1 MAQDLKFSKAYKNET
16 MKKLLLSLCALVIII
31 ACSSVKQTEAALNT
45 GNYNQ
50 AINIALKNLRTN
62 KEKKG
67 KQAYITMLESAY
79 AKANQRDLER
89 IDFLTKDGNKAQLE
103 EVYNIYQQLDKRQEK
118 IKPILP
124 LYIIEENR
132 NAKFTFTNYSSDII
146 NTKNALAA
154 YLYENANELMSSTS
168 KFGFRQAYDDFTYL
182 DKINPNYKNT
192 RNLINEAHTRGT
204 DFVIVDIK
212 NETRKVIPKRLEED
226 LLNFG
231 TYGLNDLWTVY
242 HNTKVAGN
250 PYDFSMQ
257 INLRDINISPEQVK
271 ERQIIREKQIPDGKK
286 NLLDDDGNVVKD
298 SLGNPI
304 KIDKFKTIVCE
315 VHEFTQFKSVQVTG
329 QVFYKDL
336 VTKQLID
343 TFPLESEF
351 VFEHRYAT
359 YNGDRNALDDIYT
372 SLINKRVVPFPTNEQ
387 MIFDSGEDLKAKL
400 KHIITNQH
408 FR

>member
-1 MAQDLKFSKAYKNET
+1 
-16 MKKLLLSLCALVIII
+16 MKKLLLSFFSLVIIT
-31 ACSSVKQTEAALNT
+31 ACSSVKQTEEALNS

-67 KQAYITMLESAY
+67 KQAYIIMLENAY
-79 AKANQRDLER
+79 AKANQRDLDR
-89 IDFLTKDGNKAQLE
+89 IQFLTKDGNVAQLE
-103 EVYNIYQQLDKRQEK
+103 EVYNLYQQLNDRQEK
-118 IKPILP
+118 VKPVLP
-124 LYIIEENR
+124 LYIMEENR
-132 NAKFTFTNYSSDII
+132 NAHFKLTNYSSKII
-146 NTKNALAA
+146 ETKNQLSA
-154 YLYENANELMSSTS
+154 YLYQNANELMTSTS
-168 KFGFRQAYDDFTYL
+168 KFGFRQAYDDFIYL
-182 DKINPNYKNT
+182 DKINPNYRNT
-192 RNLINEAHTRGT
+192 RVLMDEAHQKGT

-212 NETRKVIPKRLEED
+212 NETNKVIPKRLEED

-242 HNTKVAGN
+242 HNNKIAGN
-250 PYDFSMQ
+250 KYDFSMN
-257 INLRDINISPEQVK
+257 INLRDINISPEQIK

-286 NLLDDDGNVVKD
+286 NLLDEDGNVVKD
-298 SLGNPI
+298 SLGNAI

-359 YNGDRNALDDIYT
+359 YNGDRNALDDIYVG
-372 SLINKRVVPFPTNEQ
+372 LINQRVVPFPSNEQ
-387 MIFDSGEDLKAKL
+387 MIFDSGEDLKEKL

>member
-1 MAQDLKFSKAYKNET
+1 
-16 MKKLLLSLCALVIII
+16 MKKLLLSLFTLLIIM
-31 ACSSVKQTEAALNT
+31 ACSSVKQTEEALNS

-62 KEKKG
+62 KDKKG

-89 IDFLTKDGNKAQLE
+89 IDFLTKDGNEAQLE
-103 EVYNIYQQLDKRQEK
+103 EVYNIYLQLDKRQEK
-118 IKPILP
+118 IKPVLP
-124 LYIIEENR
+124 LHIIEENR
-132 NAKFTFTNYSSDII
+132 TAQFKFTNYSSDII
-146 NTKNALAA
+146 NTKNALSA
-154 YLYENANELMSSTS
+154 YLYKNANTLMSSTS

-182 DKINPNYKNT
+182 DKINPNYKDT
-192 RNLINEAHTRGT
+192 RSLIEEAHQRGT

-212 NETRKVIPKRLEED
+212 NDTQKVIPKRLEDD

-242 HNTKVAGN
+242 HNTKVSGN

-271 ERQIIREKQIPDGKK
+271 ERQIIREKQILDGKET
-286 NLLDDDGNVVKD
+286 LLDDNGNVVKD

-304 KIDKFKTIVCE
+304 KIDKYKTIACN
-315 VHEFTQFKSVQVTG
+315 VHEFNQFKSVQVVG
-329 QVFYKDL
+329 QVFYTDL

-343 TFPLESEF
+343 TFPLESEY

-359 YNGDRNALDDIYT
+359 YNGDRNALDDVYLG
-372 SLINKRVVPFPTNEQ
+372 LINKRVVPFPTNEQ
-387 MIFDSGEDLKAKL
+387 MIYDSAEDLKAKL

>member
-1 MAQDLKFSKAYKNET
+1 
-16 MKKLLLSLCALVIII
+16 MKKLILALFSLSIII
-31 ACSSVKQTEAALNT
+31 ACSSVKKTEEALNT

-79 AKANQRDLER
+79 AKANQRDLDR
-89 IDFLTKDGNKAQLE
+89 IDFLTKDGNEAQLE
-103 EVYNIYQQLDKRQEK
+103 NVYNLYQQLNNRQEK

-124 LYIIEENR
+124 LYIMDENR
-132 NAKFTFTNYSSDII
+132 DAKFKFSNYSAKII
-146 NTKNALAA
+146 NTKNQLSA
-154 YLYENANELMSSTS
+154 YLYKNANELMVSTS

-192 RNLINEAHTRGT
+192 RSLIDEAHIKGT
-204 DFVIVDIK
+204 DFVIVSIK
-212 NETRKVIPKRLEED
+212 NETHKVIPKRLEDD

-242 HNTKVAGN
+242 HNNKTPGAT
-250 PYDFSMQ
+250 YDFDMQ
-257 INLRDINISPEQVK
+257 INLRAINISPEQVK

-286 NLLDDDGNVVKD
+286 TLLDDNGNVVKD
-298 SLGNPI
+298 SLGNAI

-329 QVFYKDL
+329 QVFYNDL

-351 VFEHRYAT
+351 IFEHRYAT

-372 SLINKRVVPFPTNEQ
+372 GLINKRVVPFPTNEQ

>member
-1 MAQDLKFSKAYKNET
+1 
-16 MKKLLLSLCALVIII
+16 MKKLLLICFSIFLIA
-31 ACSSVKQTEAALNT
+31 ACSSVKKTEEALNS

-62 KEKKG
+62 KDKKS
-67 KQAYITMLESAY
+67 KQAYILMLEQAY

-89 IDFLTKDGNKAQLE
+89 IQFLNRANNEAQLE
-103 EVYNIYQQLDKRQEK
+103 EVYNIYQQLNERQERV
-118 IKPILP
+118 KPVLP
-124 LYIIEENR
+124 LYIMDENR
-132 NAKFTFTNYSSDII
+132 NAQFNFTNY
-146 NTKNALAA
+146 NTKIIDTRNKLSA
-154 YLYENANELMSSTS
+154 YLYKNANELMSSTS

-192 RNLINEAHTRGT
+192 RSLIEEAHMRGT

-212 NETRKVIPKRLEED
+212 NETDKVIPKKLEED

-242 HNTKVAGN
+242 HNNRIKN
-250 PYDFSMQ
+250 HKYDFSMN
-257 INLRDINISPEQVK
+257 INLREINISPEQIK
-271 ERQIIREKQIPDGKK
+271 ERQIVREKQIPDGKRT
-286 NLLDDDGNVVKD
+286 LLDDNGNVVKD

-304 KIDKFKTIVCE
+304 KVDKFKTIVCN
-315 VHEFTQFKSVQVTG
+315 VHEFTQFKAVQVTG

-336 VTKQLID
+336 ITKQLID
-343 TFPLESEF
+343 TFPLESEY
-351 VFEHRYAT
+351 VFEHIYAT
-359 YNGDRNALDDIYT
+359 YNGDRNALDDMYLG
-372 SLINKRVVPFPTNEQ
+372 LINKRVVPFPSNEQ

-400 KHIITNQH
+400 KSIITNQH

>member
-1 MAQDLKFSKAYKNET
+1 
-16 MKKLLLSLCALVIII
+16 MKKLVLAFFSLNLII
-31 ACSSVKQTEAALNT
+31 ACSSVKQTEEALNT

-79 AKANQRDLER
+79 TKATKRDLER
-89 IDFLTKDGNKAQLE
+89 IEFLTKDDNDAQLE
-103 EVYNIYQQLDKRQEK
+103 EVYTIYQQLKSRQEK
-118 IKPILP
+118 IKPVLP
-124 LYIIEENR
+124 LYIMNENR
-132 NAKFTFTNYSSDII
+132 NANFKFSNYSGKII
-146 NTKNALAA
+146 DTKNDLSA
-154 YLYENANELMSSTS
+154 YLYKNANELMTSTS

-182 DKINPNYKNT
+182 DKINPNFKDT
-192 RNLINEAHTRGT
+192 RSLIEEAHTRGT
-204 DFVIVDIK
+204 DFVIVAIK
-212 NETRKVIPKRLEED
+212 NETQKVIPKRLEED

-242 HNTKVAGN
+242 HNNKVKGN
-250 PYDFSMQ
+250 IYDFSMD

-286 NLLDDDGNVVKD
+286 NLLDDHGNTVKD
-298 SLGNPI
+298 SLGNI
-304 KIDKFKTIVCE
+304 IQVDRFKTIVCE

-351 VFEHRYAT
+351 IFEHLYAT
-359 YNGDRNALDDIYT
+359 YNGDRNALDDIY
-372 SLINKRVVPFPTNEQ
+372 SGLINKRVVPFPTNEQ

-400 KHIITNQH
+400 KYIITNQH